1 MARAQMSKGLRTL
14 SDQLDHETC
23 SDLEEAEAMVPEL
36 FGVDRP
42 DAPLS

>member
-23 SDLEEAEAMVPEL
+23 SDLEEQKGDGARAELTGRM
-36 FGVDRP
+36 RR
-42 DAPLS
+42 